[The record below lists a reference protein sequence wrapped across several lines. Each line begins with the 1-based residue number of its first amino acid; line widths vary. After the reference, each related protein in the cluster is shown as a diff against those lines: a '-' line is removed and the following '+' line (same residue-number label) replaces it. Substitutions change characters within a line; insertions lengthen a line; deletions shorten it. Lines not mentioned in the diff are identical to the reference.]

1 LPSRYRFRGSAFG
14 AAGQVTRPFHE
25 VIEVQAAST
34 LPQIGGHGTGHSVDF
49 RHRHILRF
57 DLAHTQVTG
66 SKYGSEDDAK
76 ATYSTR
82 VSSVVEGLNI
92 ADVITADRVVAMLV
106 STYTPT
112 SNGEPSVRLVGTHFD
127 NLRIAGVRVEVDLC
141 VEVFDHHHTHG
152 SLAGAYANNDE
163 DKEVSKR
170 VVQAK
175 GGIRGLIDRLT
186 LAGHEKK
193 NQEHFRKWITHDEV
207 ECETLPA
214 TGGGATCLSLVRGI
228 QPPPPGIECCGHML
242 HIEGFGTIRLAELEI
257 FKTTRVLTMIQV
269 KMGSPC
275 GADMAV
281 GGVADGGDGN

>member
-25 VIEVQAAST
+25 VIEVQAPST

-57 DLAHTQVTG
+57 DVAHTQVTG

-106 STYTPT
+106 STYTPE
-112 SNGEPSVRLVGTHFD
+112 SNGEPSVKLVGTHFD

-141 VEVFDHHHTHG
+141 VEVFDHHHTHK
-152 SLAGAYANNDE
+152 SLSDAYKSNKSESMDE
-163 DKEVSKR
+163 VAVQKE
-170 VVQAK
+170 

-186 LAGHEKK
+186 LRRDSKK
-193 NQEHFRKWITHDEV
+193 DKAHFQPWITDHTGEGDA
-207 ECETLPA
+207 LPA
-214 TGGGATCLSLVRGI
+214 ARGATALSLVRGLK
-228 QPPPPGIECCGHML
+228 PEPPGVDCCGHML
-242 HIEGFGTIRLAELEI
+242 HIDGFGTIRLAELEI

-269 KMGSPC
+269 NMGSPC
-275 GADMAV
+275 GAQLAAA
-281 GGVADGGDGN
+281 GVMDGGDGF